1 MPADYEVPIRGR
13 SMGRG
18 ADAPA
23 MFASEERELR
33 QERRQ
38 RPLEAEARPAAETRV
53 APEFDREVAM
63 ERAADAT
70 DAQYE
75 VEADSDTAPEDEFRA
90 ELAARAEDGANTEDD
105 FAEEEEEHRGRDQEL
120 VPVAA
125 SVFDDDFF
133 RRYPAPAGEQA
144 TAGVAMASP
153 SQTEGSETDE
163 LDIPA
168 FLRRSH

>member
-1 MPADYEVPIRGR
+1 
-13 SMGRG
+13 
-18 ADAPA
+18 
-23 MFASEERELR
+23 MFASEEREMR
-33 QERRQ
+33 QEWRQ
-38 RPLEAEARPAAETRV
+38 RPLEAEVRPAAE
-53 APEFDREVAM
+53 PELARGVAM
-63 ERAADAT
+63 ERTT

-75 VEADSDTAPEDEFRA
+75 VEADSDTAPED
-90 ELAARAEDGANTEDD
+90 GVNTEDD
-105 FAEEEEEHRGRDQEL
+105 FAEAEEGQRERDPEL

-133 RRYPAPAGEQA
+133 RRSQLAPAGEQA
-144 TAGVAMASP
+144 AVAGVPMASA

>member
-1 MPADYEVPIRGR
+1 
-13 SMGRG
+13 
-18 ADAPA
+18 
-23 MFASEERELR
+23 
-33 QERRQ
+33 
-38 RPLEAEARPAAETRV
+38 
-53 APEFDREVAM
+53 M

-75 VEADSDTAPEDEFRA
+75 VEADSDTAPEDSV
-90 ELAARAEDGANTEDD
+90 NTEDD
-105 FAEEEEEHRGRDQEL
+105 FAEAEEGQRERDPEL

-133 RRYPAPAGEQA
+133 RRSQLAPAGEQA
-144 TAGVAMASP
+144 AVAGVAMVGA